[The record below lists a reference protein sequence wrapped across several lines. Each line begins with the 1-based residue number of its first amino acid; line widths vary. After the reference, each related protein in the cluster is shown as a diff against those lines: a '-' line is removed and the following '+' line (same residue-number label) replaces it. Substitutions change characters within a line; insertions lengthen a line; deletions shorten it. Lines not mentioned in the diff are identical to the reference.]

1 MIMDFEGVN
10 PIINKNTYISESV
23 DIVGEVKVEE
33 NANIWFGAR
42 LRGDVNEIVIGENT
56 NVQENSVIHV
66 DITSSCIIGKN
77 VTIGHGAIIHG
88 CNISDNVLVGMG
100 SIILNNAKIG
110 KNTIIGAGSLI
121 TQGKEFPEGVL
132 ILGNPAKVI
141 RELTKVEIEN
151 IRGVKCDKVLQTLLE
166 NSLIREAGR
175 LNKIGKPIIYKT
187 TDEFLK
193 LLNIEKLE
201 DLPPIEEFEENID

>member
-88 CNISDNVLVGMG
+88 CNISDNVLVGIKLDQEGDYLYVATMHEV
-100 SIILNNAKIG
+100 SESKIKRRLHSG
-110 KNTIIGAGSLI
+110 RIRKC
-121 TQGKEFPEGVL
+121 
-132 ILGNPAKVI
+132 GN
-141 RELTKVEIEN
+141 
-151 IRGVKCDKVLQTLLE
+151 
-166 NSLIREAGR
+166 
-175 LNKIGKPIIYKT
+175 
-187 TDEFLK
+187 
-193 LLNIEKLE
+193 
-201 DLPPIEEFEENID
+201 